1 MSRQLSTT
9 FCPRVQGSH
18 QQNPLSRSSS
28 RESPNLSSLVSN
40 PVWKLSLWVQE
51 KGWLTWNSWRM
62 SAVRTTVSENQENQD
77 VTRKNKG
84 TSAKEQDLSS
94 PSFQHGPISPP
105 ELAFSVLAFLGYT
118 GGIWGREPVSFF
130 SLETK
135 LTGSPLNFNK
145 ISLSGAFS
153 HPWVC
158 YQVPT
163 IQRTWSSQG
172 YGQEKK
178 RTKMTDSQPV
188 EAPG

>member
-1 MSRQLSTT
+1 MPVQDVSMRPIAIIFWEQNSMKEVDKQMLNWRTRAAATAKNRSPTMSRQLSTT

-118 GGIWGREPVSFF
+118 GGIWGRGTCLFLLF
-130 SLETK
+130 
-135 LTGSPLNFNK
+135 GN
-145 ISLSGAFS
+145 
-153 HPWVC
+153 
-158 YQVPT
+158 
-163 IQRTWSSQG
+163 
-172 YGQEKK
+172 
-178 RTKMTDSQPV
+178 
-188 EAPG
+188 